1 MTTTSPLRTILL
13 FGIIGGALIALLQ
26 FIQYRYLIIEY
37 SVELYGVL
45 IAGIFAAVGIWLG
58 STIVRA
64 REVVREIAV
73 HVEVPVAPSAGFVRD
88 DAARER
94 LGITERELEVLALI
108 AQGLSTRVM
117 ADRIHVSEN
126 TVKTHA
132 SRVFAKLGARRRT
145 QAVQLGQQQRL
156 IP

>member
-26 FIQYRYLIIEY
+26 FIQYRFLIIEY

-58 STIVRA
+58 STIVRT

-73 HVEVPVAPSAGFVRD
+73 HVEVPVASSAGFVRD

-108 AQGLSTRVM
+108 AQGLSTREM

-126 TVKTHA
+126 TGRIRSSVSRA
-132 SRVFAKLGARRRT
+132 SAA
-145 QAVQLGQQQRL
+145 AVSSPPIASAAVR
-156 IP
+156 

>member
-1 MTTTSPLRTILL
+1 M
-13 FGIIGGALIALLQ
+13 
-26 FIQYRYLIIEY
+26 
-37 SVELYGVL
+37 
-45 IAGIFAAVGIWLG
+45 
-58 STIVRA
+58 
-64 REVVREIAV
+64 
-73 HVEVPVAPSAGFVRD
+73 HVEVPVASSAGFVRD
-88 DAARER
+88 DAACER

-108 AQGLSTRVM
+108 AQGLSTREM

-145 QAVQLGQQQRL
+145 QAVQMGQRQRL

>member
-26 FIQYRYLIIEY
+26 FIQYRFLIIEY

-45 IAGIFAAVGIWLG
+45 IAAVGIWLG

-73 HVEVPVAPSAGFVRD
+73 HVEVPVASSAGFVRD
-88 DAARER
+88 DAACER

-108 AQGLSTRVM
+108 AQGLSTREM

-145 QAVQLGQQQRL
+145 QAVQMGQRQRL